1 MVEAVDSKFKQIV
14 SSMPG
19 GINLNLCYACGTCTA
34 ICPVSRIAEEFNPRK
49 IIRMVLLGLKD
60 EVLSSHEIWLCYQ
73 CHACMMRCPQDV
85 RFTEIIKALR
95 RLAVDEGY
103 VPQAFADKVE
113 EIDAFSKVLR
123 KELVKGLY
131 SGDLEEAKS
140 RMNEQMKGI

>member
-34 ICPVSRIAEEFNPRK
+34 ICPVSRISEEFNPRK

-60 EVLSSHEIWLCYQ
+60 EVLSGHEIWLCYQ
-73 CHACMMRCPQDV
+73 CHACMTRCPQDV

-131 SGDLEEAKS
+131 GGVLEEAKN